1 MNYKQLDDK
10 MKVKIDFLLEK
21 GLSLRACARELGIS
35 HSTISRYK
43 NNVYKKREI
52 NIQEKYNGMRRY
64 LYIHIL
70 NHIYIQI
77 SIITS

>member
-1 MNYKQLDDK
+1 MHDKQLDDK
-10 MKVKIDFLLEK
+10 LKVKIDFLLEK

-52 NIQEKYNGMRRY
+52 NIQIRN
-64 LYIHIL
+64 
-70 NHIYIQI
+70 
-77 SIITS
+77 